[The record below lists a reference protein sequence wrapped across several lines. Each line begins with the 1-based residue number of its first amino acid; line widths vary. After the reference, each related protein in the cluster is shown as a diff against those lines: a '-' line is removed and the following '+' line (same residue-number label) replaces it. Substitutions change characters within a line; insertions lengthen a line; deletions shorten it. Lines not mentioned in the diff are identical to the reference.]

1 MNVST
6 TIPATVQIRRSRL
19 VGLVA
24 GVAAVAAAITWAVL
38 AFAVDTGTETAQR
51 QIVSAPPVVSSPIP
65 VTGYLE
71 AIRIPATAV
80 LSSPIPSTGYLDAI
94 NVTAPTVV
102 SSPTPSTGNL
112 EAISSLTPAQL
123 RAAFGTDLTPAT
135 RAPRRAEVLASLS
148 PQSRRY
154 VEAVMAMTPAT
165 VALGDLERTENAEVH
180 LAEGFSRQRGRLE
193 TLRRGYPSGTFCHAC
208 CSRVELHFSVHFR
221 HFGMNKEFIIGGR
234 WLEGRSTCR
243 TTSRPQC
250 ASWPLKASRSPVPSH
265 A

>member
-1 MNVST
+1 VNVST

-19 VGLVA
+19 LGLIGA
-24 GVAAVAAAITWAVL
+24 VAAVAAAITWAVL
-38 AFAVDTGTETAQR
+38 AFAVDTGAETAQ
-51 QIVSAPPVVSSPIP
+51 QQSVSAPTVVSSPIP
-65 VTGYLE
+65 STGYLE
-71 AIRIPATAV
+71 AIRTPTTM

-193 TLRRGYPSGTFCHAC
+193 TFRRGYPSGTFCHAC
-208 CSRVELHFSVHFR
+208 CSRVELHCRYTFGTR
-221 HFGMNKEFIIGGR
+221 GMNREFIIGGR
-234 WLEGRSTCR
+234 WWLEGRSTCR
-243 TTSRPQC
+243 TTSRPLC